1 MEEYKFYLE
10 ANMTKVKETD
20 SLKKEVASVID
31 LPSDDEKQPDL
42 SYFSAIFV
50 SSGENL
56 NHAYFLGSELV
67 AAENTVVSKAL
78 DVEHKEKD
86 IIGHIFSSAFTDDSG
101 SELSSKELAGLETAV
116 LDTSDMHIQIG
127 CIVYKSRFPELSK
140 EIADDEWKV
149 SMECFYKD
157 FDIKVGDMIIP
168 RTTAEAIGIE
178 TSDVSIYGKLG
189 KIIKDGKEVASG
201 EVARVLRGICFSGCG
216 IVKNPA
222 NPPSVVLETADE
234 KDDEN
239 EEVLFNLDI
248 YIEVASENEDTVEE
262 EKNSDLD
269 EENITAEAEA
279 EAEAEADAKV
289 CPKYMKNLNDEKGS
303 LLQEDWCT
311 EYGEKCSSENKN
323 SLDDDCLTNK
333 ITTTASSYINELFN
347 YERSDRNID
356 EATDRLIRIL
366 DKART
371 LSNKNLRRK

>member
-178 TSDVSIYGKLG
+178 TSDVSIYGKPG

-234 KDDEN
+234 KDNEN
-239 EEVLFNLDI
+239 EEVLFNLDM
-248 YIEVASENEDTVEE
+248 YREAASEKEDGLDE
-262 EKNSDLD
+262 EKNSNAVD
-269 EENITAEAEA
+269 ESLAPEVDVASDDI
-279 EAEAEADAKV
+279 KL
-289 CPKYMKNLNDEKGS
+289 CSKYKQKLNDEKGS

-311 EYGEKCSSENKN
+311 EYGAKCSSENRDP
-323 SLDDDCLTNK
+323 LDDGCLTNK

>member
-10 ANMTKVKETD
+10 ASMTKVKETD

-31 LPSDDEKQPDL
+31 LPSDEEKQPDL
-42 SYFSAIFV
+42 SYFSAVFV

-67 AAENTVVSKAL
+67 AAENTVISKAL

-86 IIGHIFSSAFTDDSG
+86 IIGHIFSSAFTDG
-101 SELSSKELAGLETAV
+101 TGNELSSKELAGLETSV

-178 TSDVSIYGKLG
+178 TSDISIYGKPG

-222 NPPSVVLETADE
+222 NPPSVVLETA
-234 KDDEN
+234 KDKQDSE
-239 EEVLFNLDI
+239 EEVLFNLDM
-248 YIEVASENEDTVEE
+248 YREAASENENVPEE
-262 EKNSDLD
+262 EKSSST
-269 EENITAEAEA
+269 EENSEPTEDSVISEECCL
-279 EAEAEADAKV
+279 KF
-289 CPKYMKNLNDEKGS
+289 KHKLNDEKGS

-311 EYGEKCSSENKN
+311 EYGAKCSSENRDP
-323 SLDDDCLTNK
+323 LDNDCLTNK
-333 ITTTASSYINELFN
+333 IIDTASSYINELFS

-356 EATDRLIRIL
+356 EATDRLIRII
-366 DKART
+366 DKVGT